1 MDEALSIA
9 DYERLAEERLEPG
22 PWAYLVGGSGDEWTL
37 RENRAAFAR
46 WTFRPRVLCDVSEI
60 STATTVLGTQI
71 ELPVVVA
78 PVAYQQLYNPDGECA
93 TARGAAAAGTGIAVS
108 TFSTRSHEE
117 IAAAAPGIVQWCQLY
132 VFQDRGVTREHLAEA
147 AAAGCS
153 AVVLTVDTPR
163 LAQRERDL
171 RVGFEIPSDLPLPY
185 ARATIGDAPQNPAD
199 QFALL
204 DASVSW
210 RDLEWIASEG
220 RLPVVLKGVV
230 TAEDA
235 QLAVEH
241 GAAAVVVSNHGGRQL
256 DGAPATLDALPEVAE
271 AIAGRAEVYLDGGIR
286 RGTDVAKALAL
297 GARAV
302 LAGRAPVFGLAAAGE
317 EGVRH
322 VLELL
327 RDELTLALCLLGCT
341 SPDELTPA
349 HVQRARHVAGRLPA
363 TMNALN
369 FYSPLVADQ
378 LRSGRKSA
386 TIRLG
391 DKSGKYKKGMVVRV
405 LCGTRFSPREH
416 VFDAVIDKVEV
427 KTLGELSPREIEHD
441 NPEIRRTDEMANFLG
456 QLYNRDIEP
465 DDLVT
470 VIRFSQIMT
479 GPVVPGFREGEIF

>member
-1 MDEALSIA
+1 VTALSIA

-22 PWAYLVGGSGDEWTL
+22 PWAYLSGGSADEWTL

-60 STATTVLGTQI
+60 STATTVLGTRI
-71 ELPVVVA
+71 ELPVVLA
-78 PVAYQQLYNPDGECA
+78 PVAYQQLYHPDGECA

-117 IAAAAPGIVQWCQLY
+117 IAAASPGLLQWCQLY

-147 AAAGCS
+147 AAAGCA

-171 RVGFEIPSDLPLPY
+171 RAGFEIPSDLPLPY
-185 ARATIGDAPQNPAD
+185 ARAAIGDAAHNPAD

-210 RDLEWIASEG
+210 RDLEWIASEAD
-220 RLPVVLKGVV
+220 LPVVLKGVV

-235 QLAVEH
+235 KLAVEH

-256 DGAPATLDALPEVAE
+256 DGVPATLDALPEVAE
-271 AIAGRAEVYLDGGIR
+271 AIAGRVEVYLDGGIR

-302 LAGRAPVFGLAAAGE
+302 LAGRGPVFGLAAAGE
-317 EGVRH
+317 NGVSH

-327 RDELTLALCLLGCT
+327 RDELALALCLLGCT
-341 SPDELTPA
+341 SPDEVTRE
-349 HVQRARHVAGRLPA
+349 HVQRAA
-363 TMNALN
+363 M
-369 FYSPLVADQ
+369 
-378 LRSGRKSA
+378 
-386 TIRLG
+386 
-391 DKSGKYKKGMVVRV
+391 
-405 LCGTRFSPREH
+405 
-416 VFDAVIDKVEV
+416 
-427 KTLGELSPREIEHD
+427 
-441 NPEIRRTDEMANFLG
+441 
-456 QLYNRDIEP
+456 
-465 DDLVT
+465 
-470 VIRFSQIMT
+470 
-479 GPVVPGFREGEIF
+479 